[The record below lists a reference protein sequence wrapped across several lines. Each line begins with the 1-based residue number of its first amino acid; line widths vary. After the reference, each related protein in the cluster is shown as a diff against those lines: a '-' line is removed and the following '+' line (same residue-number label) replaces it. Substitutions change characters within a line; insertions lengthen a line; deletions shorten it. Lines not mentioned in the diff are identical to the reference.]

1 MCDID
6 ALIAELQSKCD
17 ELDSRAQQLRAH
29 MNEIRS
35 EYQQMLRQH
44 QEKFRSVER
53 EHDAAL
59 RELNATRARF
69 EQLSALKRTTEQER
83 LALRSTADGWLE
95 HARRV
100 VYSWLRERLVDD
112 EDAIKLRQLADHAPV
127 EPVAAEQLRKLALA
141 LEEKA
146 KERRL
151 QRW

>member
-6 ALIAELQSKCD
+6 VLIAELQSKCD
-17 ELDSRAQQLRAH
+17 ELDARAQQLRAR

-69 EQLSALKRTTEQER
+69 EQLSALKRTISQER
-83 LALRSTADGWLE
+83 NALRAAGENWLE
-95 HARRV
+95 QTRRV
-100 VYSWLRERLVDD
+100 VYGWLRERLV
-112 EDAIKLRQLADHAPV
+112 E
-127 EPVAAEQLRKLALA
+127 
-141 LEEKA
+141 
-146 KERRL
+146 
-151 QRW
+151 